1 MEIIRIDKYISVAC
15 GISRNDAKALIRK
28 GTVSVNG
35 SPVKKSDEKVSN
47 SDTVFVNG
55 EQVVYKRY
63 VYLVMNKPMGV
74 LSASTDKRA
83 KTVIDL
89 VPEQYRHYDLFPVG
103 RLDKDTTGLLLI
115 TNDGDFAHR
124 IISPK
129 SNTDKLY
136 HVVLDGRVTEEHIF
150 AFANGVILADK
161 TECMPAKL
169 RALEGF
175 QALVTI
181 REGKYHQVK
190 RMFGTVGLG
199 VNKLKRLSI
208 GGLSLPEDLSE
219 GECRE
224 LRVDEMSKLCRL

>member
-1 MEIIRIDKYISVAC
+1 MEAIRIDKYISVAC

-28 GTVSVNG
+28 GTVLINGKPAKKADQKVSEADSITVNG
-35 SPVKKSDEKVSN
+35 QKA
-47 SDTVFVNG
+47 
-55 EQVVYKRY
+55 VYKQY
-63 VYLVMNKPMGV
+63 VYLVMNKPSGV
-74 LSASTDKRA
+74 LSASTDKRV

-89 VPEQYRHYDLFPVG
+89 VPEEFRHYDLFPVG

-124 IISPK
+124 VISPK

-136 HVVLDGRVTEEHIF
+136 HAELDGRVTDEHIAVF
-150 AFANGVILADK
+150 EEGVVLADG
-161 TECMPAKL
+161 TRCMPAEL
-169 RALEGF
+169 VALDGF
-175 QALVTI
+175 EALITI

-208 GGLSLPEDLSE
+208 GALELPRELSE
-219 GECRE
+219 GSCRE
-224 LRVDEMSKLCRL
+224 LSSEELSKLL